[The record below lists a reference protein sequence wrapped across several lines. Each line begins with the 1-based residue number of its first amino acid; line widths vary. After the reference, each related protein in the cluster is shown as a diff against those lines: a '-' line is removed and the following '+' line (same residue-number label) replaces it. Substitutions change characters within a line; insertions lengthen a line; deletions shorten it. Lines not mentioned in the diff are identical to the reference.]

1 MKPLSKT
8 SNTAREPL
16 LQVEHL
22 SIGFP
27 TRGGVNTVV
36 QDLTF
41 SLSAGESLAIVGE
54 SGSGKTVLGKAL
66 LGLLPESART
76 LSGSVHFA
84 GRDLTRPTQE
94 DWRAVRGTE
103 IGMVFQE
110 PMVSL
115 NPAQRVGDQL
125 MEGLMLRRAMSRT
138 AARHAAID
146 MLERV
151 QVNNASACMRS
162 YPHRFSGG
170 MRQRILLAGV
180 MLLRPRL
187 LIADEPT
194 TALDCVVQKEVL
206 DVMTTL
212 TRDEGVA
219 MIFISHNLPLV
230 AAYTSRVLVMRRGVL
245 VEQGM
250 VDEVLS
256 KPRHPYTVA
265 LLDALPK
272 RTVRPPAQSGP
283 PLLEAHDVSVSYS
296 ERVGWFGKRM
306 KPVVQGVS
314 LRLHAG
320 ETVAIVGESGS
331 GKTTLT
337 RAILGLVP
345 LAGGT
350 LNVAGQD
357 LATLTSGQRF
367 ALRRRIQVVFQD
379 PYSSLDPTMKVRAL
393 VAEGLRLERNLDAAA
408 RRERVEQMMDDVG
421 LDGNFGERLIH
432 ELSGGQRQR
441 VAIARALVM
450 RPDVL
455 IADEP
460 VSALDVTVQKQVLDM
475 LVNLQKRFGFAC
487 LLISHDL
494 GVVEQIADQVH
505 VMLHGRVV
513 ESGSRDEIFDRPKH
527 AYTRRLLSAIPDLV
541 ADKEGGFRIVTRQF
555 DADAA

>member
-1 MKPLSKT
+1 VSA
-8 SNTAREPL
+8 SNPPL
-16 LQVEHL
+16 LNVEHL
-22 SIGFP
+22 SIGFQSDSHI
-27 TRGGVNTVV
+27 NTVV
-36 QDLTF
+36 EDLSF
-41 SLSAGESLAIVGE
+41 SISAGESVAIVGE
-54 SGSGKTVLGKAL
+54 SGSGKTVVGKSL
-66 LGLLPESART
+66 LGLLPDSARIMN
-76 LSGSVHFA
+76 GPVRFNGH
-84 GRDLTRPTQE
+84 DLTHPRPA
-94 DWRAVRGTE
+94 DWRAVRGIE

-115 NPAQRVGDQL
+115 NPAHRVGDQL
-125 MEGLMLRRAMSRT
+125 TEGLMLRRDMSRA
-138 AARHAAID
+138 AARAAAIE

-151 QVNNASACMRS
+151 QVKDASACMNS
-162 YPHRFSGG
+162 FPHRFSGG

-180 MLLRPRL
+180 MLLRPKL

-206 DVMTTL
+206 DLMTTL

-230 AAYTSRVLVMRRGVL
+230 AAYTSRVLVMRRGEL
-245 VEQGM
+245 VEQGP
-250 VDEVLS
+250 VTEVLS
-256 KPRHPYTVA
+256 RPQHPYTVA

-272 RTVRPPAQSGP
+272 RAVRAPVKASQ
-283 PLLEAHDVSVSYS
+283 PLLEIDRVSVSYAES
-296 ERVGWFGKRM
+296 IGWFRTRM
-306 KPVVQGVS
+306 KPVVHDVS

-345 LAGGT
+345 LASGT
-350 LNVAGQD
+350 LKVGGQAMAE
-357 LATLTSGQRF
+357 LGAPQRF
-367 ALRRRIQVVFQD
+367 AARRRIQVVFQD
-379 PYSSLDPTMKVRAL
+379 PYSSLDPSMNVSAL
-393 VAEGLRLERNLDAAA
+393 VGEGLRLEAGLDPKA
-408 RRERVEQMMDDVG
+408 RRERVEKVLEEVG
-421 LDGNFGERLIH
+421 LGGQFGERLIH

-475 LVNLQKRFGFAC
+475 LVSLQKHYGFGC

-505 VMLHGRVV
+505 VMLRGEVV
-513 ESGSRDEIFDRPKH
+513 ESGPRDDVFDRPAH
-527 AYTRRLLSAIPDLV
+527 AYTRSLLSAIPDLV
-541 ADKEGGFRIVTRQF
+541 GDKETGFSIVKRRF
-555 DADAA
+555 E